1 MAVLP
6 STKHNFALSEHLMG
20 KKVKNIL
27 NKLDHQLL
35 FYINKTDKTKQ
46 NYTTHLIPMSF
57 LIDHLDVSITFYSEL
72 PPQA

>member
-35 FYINKTDKTKQ
+35 FYINKTELYYPFNT
-46 NYTTHLIPMSF
+46 Y
-57 LIDHLDVSITFYSEL
+57 EL
-72 PPQA
+72 PQI